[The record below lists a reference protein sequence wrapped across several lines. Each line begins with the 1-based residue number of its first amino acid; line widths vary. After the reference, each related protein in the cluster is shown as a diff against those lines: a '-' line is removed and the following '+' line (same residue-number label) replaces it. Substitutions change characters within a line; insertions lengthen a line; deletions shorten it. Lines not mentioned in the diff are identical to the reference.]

1 MEKSIYDEIFNKR
14 KELRSKFN
22 SLKENIKIEYLNNLL
37 VLCKDY
43 NIECTEPKDTI
54 KCIREHLVVIKPI
67 KPPKEKKIKIKKEK
81 KEKKSK
87 VITDLSSDSDSSITS
102 CSTI

>member
-1 MEKSIYDEIFNKR
+1 MEKTQYDEIFNKR

-67 KPPKEKKIKIKKEK
+67 KPPREKKVKVVKQ
-81 KEKKSK
+81 KKSK